1 MHKWKYKVYCR
12 SSWYKKRNSYIRIGK
27 KDLYSNSEL
36 VAKTNEEVELHDAID
51 SLSDEETTQLVYI
64 AKKGGLILREG
75 LNQQEVTDFLY
86 LEIDLG
92 HYLHK
97 GLIVV

>member
-1 MHKWKYKVYCR
+1 MCINENIKYIADQADIRKEIV
-12 SSWYKKRNSYIRIGK
+12 ILRIGK

-75 LNQQEVTDFLY
+75 LKSTGSYGFLVFRNRSRS
-86 LEIDLG
+86 LFT
-92 HYLHK
+92 
-97 GLIVV
+97 